1 MSETVQHTTYKWG
14 LAPLA
19 IYTALTVVQL
29 RARKKDQAQGHK
41 EEK

>member
-29 RARKKDQAQGHK
+29 RARKNEDQGHK